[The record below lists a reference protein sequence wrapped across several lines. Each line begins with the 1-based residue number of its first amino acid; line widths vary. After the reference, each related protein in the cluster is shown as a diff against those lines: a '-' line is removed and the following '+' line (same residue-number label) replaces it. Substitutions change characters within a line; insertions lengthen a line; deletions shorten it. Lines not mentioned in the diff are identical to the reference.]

1 MIMKNYILLALISVF
16 TFSAC
21 TKEDPVPEVDQEQLS
36 TATLI
41 FTPVEKKVIN
51 GKTFYTPIAGEE
63 ISSIK
68 FEGPSYRPEVGA
80 HLHLHVGETYKL
92 ELKTTDFYGR
102 ESQQTFLN
110 RPDNHQAFLL
120 GADDNVLDF
129 EYGDENNVGITA
141 YITVKKASNT
151 LELNYIMR
159 HLSSNAKQQLKA
171 SDWNNSSIKLGEI
184 DLDLRFEAHLVED
197 DHEH

>member
-1 MIMKNYILLALISVF
+1 MKNYILLALISVF

-36 TATLI
+36 TATLT
-41 FTPVEKKVIN
+41 FTPVEKEVID
-51 GKTFYTPIAGEE
+51 GKTVYAPIAGEE
-63 ISSIK
+63 TSSIK
-68 FEGPSYRPEVGA
+68 FEGPSYLPEVGA
-80 HLHLHVGETYKL
+80 HLHLHVGEVYKL

-110 RPDNHQAFLL
+110 RSDNHQAFLL
-120 GADDNVLDF
+120 GADDSVLDF

-151 LELNYIMR
+151 LQLNYIMR
-159 HLSSNAKQQLKA
+159 HLSANAKQQLKA
-171 SDWNNSSIKLGEI
+171 SDWNNSSIKLGEV
-184 DLDLRFEAHLVED
+184 DLDLRFEAHLVEE